1 MNRFSEWIEKDWNT
15 SFFWRSAPM
24 PEQPNQKQKLRILK
38 TGHGDLCLAQWELT
52 DVESTSK
59 ARTLF
64 EENFTAG
71 RLAFRLDGPG
81 RTTMIRSF
89 DESAPEI
96 LIVPTIQGG

>member
-1 MNRFSEWIEKDWNT
+1 
-15 SFFWRSAPM
+15 M

-52 DVESTSK
+52 DVESTSN

-81 RTTMIRSF
+81 RTTMIRTF
-89 DESAPEI
+89 DESAPAI

>member
-1 MNRFSEWIEKDWNT
+1 
-15 SFFWRSAPM
+15 M
-24 PEQPNQKQKLRILK
+24 PEQSKQKQKLRILK

-52 DVESTSK
+52 DVESVSN

-81 RTTMIRSF
+81 RTTMIRTF

>member
-1 MNRFSEWIEKDWNT
+1 MADTRK
-15 SFFWRSAPM
+15 PM
-24 PEQPNQKQKLRILK
+24 QKLRILK

-52 DVESTSK
+52 DTSSISN

-64 EENFTAG
+64 EENFTSG

-89 DESAPEI
+89 DETAPEI
-96 LIVPTIQGG
+96 LIVPAIQGG

>member
-1 MNRFSEWIEKDWNT
+1 
-15 SFFWRSAPM
+15 
-24 PEQPNQKQKLRILK
+24 
-38 TGHGDLCLAQWELT
+38 
-52 DVESTSK
+52 VESTSN